1 MCLESLRQADG
12 ACETSWCDTD
22 ARARGHRCSIM
33 RPGDMS
39 CADATPPCRAYLVV
53 LGQIRSQ
60 REFRVPPVVAT
71 WARQYGSRAGRR
83 LDRGRRRAAGTGGR
97 APSRP
102 KVGRSGDRGGGGAG
116 SAQGN
121 HSGPGSFPDP
131 DWAAAQRGRA
141 DPSRPRAG
149 RPRPGAH
156 CDTIPDNLSGAG
168 VWRVAFLSQAD
179 GVFGLDQQIYS
190 TLVAPARAQRSGAR
204 FDGCDGDVRSGGA
217 RTQRRL
223 RQSELSSPQRDCW
236 NDPPHTSM

>member
-1 MCLESLRQADG
+1 MPPLHAAL
-12 ACETSWCDTD
+12 TSWCLAKYAHSVSSGFPRWWRLGLVSTE
-22 ARARGHRCSIM
+22 
-33 RPGDMS
+33 
-39 CADATPPCRAYLVV
+39 VV
-53 LGQIRSQ
+53 LAAGLIVAAGGRLVLVGG
-60 REFRVPPVVAT
+60 RHRVPRSGGRVTVVAAVQDPRKET
-71 WARQYGSRAGRR
+71 IPARDLFRTRIGLR
-83 LDRGRRRAAGTGGR
+83 LNEAEQIHL
-97 APSRP
+97 
-102 KVGRSGDRGGGGAG
+102 VL
-116 SAQGN
+116 
-121 HSGPGSFPDP
+121 GPGARD
-131 DWAAAQRGRA
+131 
-141 DPSRPRAG
+141 
-149 RPRPGAH
+149 PGAH